1 MTLNE
6 ILMSL
11 EIGLIYGIVAIGI
24 YLTFRIIDFPD
35 LTCDG
40 SFVLGAA
47 VTSVLIKYDVNPWI
61 AVLVSIFAG
70 GAAGA
75 ITGILYTRFRVT
87 NLLAGILVGFM
98 LYSVNL
104 RVMGGIPNISLINNE
119 TIFSFNPLLILMLI
133 GTTVS
138 LVMALMLM
146 TDFGLAF
153 RSIGQNKRLAQN
165 SGVNVPFM
173 TIVGLALSNGV
184 IALGG
189 ALFSQHQGFADV
201 GSGIGTVIVGLASV
215 MIGERLMSSK
225 SVVLQVFSCLVG
237 SIIYRLFIS
246 IALYSDSFGLTT
258 SDLNLITGI
267 MVVAIMYIPKKR
279 GEAYVKS

>member
-6 ILMSL
+6 IIMSL
-11 EIGLIYGIVAIGI
+11 EIGIIYGIVAIGI

-47 VTSVLIKYDVNPWI
+47 VLSIMIKSGFDPWLSLI
-61 AVLVSIFAG
+61 AAIFAG
-70 GAAGA
+70 GVAGC
-75 ITGILYTRFRVT
+75 ITGILYTKFQVT
-87 NLLAGILVGFM
+87 NLLSGILVSFM

-104 RVMGGIPNISLINNE
+104 RIMGGIPNITLINDA
-119 TIFSFNPLLILMLI
+119 TIFSESPIVALTIIILSICAIVTYL
-133 GTTVS
+133 
-138 LVMALMLM
+138 LM
-146 TDFGLAF
+146 TDFGLAL

-165 SGVNVPFM
+165 SGVKLMV
-173 TIVGLALSNGV
+173 IIGLVFSNAI

-215 MIGERLMSSK
+215 MIGERVMSSQ
-225 SVVLQVFSCLVG
+225 SILVQTISCLIG

-246 IALYSDSFGLTT
+246 FALYSDSLGLATA
-258 SDLNLITGI
+258 DLNLLTGL
-267 MVVAIMYIPKKR
+267 MVIAIVYLSKR
-279 GEAYVKS
+279 RAC

>member
-6 ILMSL
+6 IIMSL
-11 EIGLIYGIVAIGI
+11 EIGIIYGIVAIGI

-47 VTSVLIKYDVNPWI
+47 VSSIMIKSGFDPWLSLI
-61 AVLVSIFAG
+61 AAIFAG
-70 GAAGA
+70 GVAGC
-75 ITGILYTRFRVT
+75 ITGILYTKFQVT
-87 NLLAGILVGFM
+87 NLLSGILVSFM

-104 RVMGGIPNISLINNE
+104 RIMGGIPNITLINDA
-119 TIFSFNPLLILMLI
+119 TIFFESHIVALTIIILSICAIVTYL
-133 GTTVS
+133 
-138 LVMALMLM
+138 LM
-146 TDFGLAF
+146 TDFGLAL

-165 SGVNVPFM
+165 SGVNFKLMV
-173 TIVGLALSNGV
+173 IIGLVFSNAI

-215 MIGERLMSSK
+215 MIGERVMSSQ
-225 SVVLQVFSCLVG
+225 SILVQTISCLIG

-246 IALYSDSFGLTT
+246 FALYSDSLGLATA
-258 SDLNLITGI
+258 DLNLLTGL
-267 MVVAIMYIPKKR
+267 MVIAIVYLSKR
-279 GEAYVKS
+279 RAC